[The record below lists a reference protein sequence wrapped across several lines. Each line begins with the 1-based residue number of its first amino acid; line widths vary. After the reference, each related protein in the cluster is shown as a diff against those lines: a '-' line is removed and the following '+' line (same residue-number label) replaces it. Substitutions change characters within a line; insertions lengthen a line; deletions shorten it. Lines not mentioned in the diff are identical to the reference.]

1 MLRHVTVTGRNDLPP
16 SIKSRK
22 PICQKRSTYG
32 LARRLW
38 WRKDS
43 RRRVRVEN
51 RHRHSCLRRS
61 HGSLDHRTDRR
72 FLDEKPRPERT
83 PKIWPPVT
91 ASTCAVSPLFEEF
104 LSSCRLRG
112 RTRLSV
118 SLVAGQKSI
127 PPRRAR
133 STQRPPRAAAI
144 CAAERGPH
152 SLRCLSAGR
161 RDRGDTRI
169 RRRRRS
175 CRAAA
180 SSASLSRSSTAS
192 RAAPSHLRLARST
205 GPGPHR
211 RVLDDCPDRSRPP
224 LLGRAHRPSWC
235 DGSVAIDRALSIV
248 TAIDVR
254 RSSPVHRGRSACRRS
269 PTRAL
274 RAVTRSLAGG
284 RDALSIARSSRSI
297 AEVIGCARASAAS
310 HAVAPRSSWPRSR
323 RRRSSSRGALA
334 PIARSSWPCRGDV
347 AGCPV
352 TQRGHSGWREVS
364 GRRGLL
370 AAVPTVGC
378 DRMAAQRCWVVG
390 ALGSVMQE
398 DRFR

>member
-1 MLRHVTVTGRNDLPP
+1 MRRPLSTMVLREAFWAVAVWIQPATSLLT
-16 SIKSRK
+16 
-22 PICQKRSTYG
+22 
-32 LARRLW
+32 
-38 WRKDS
+38 
-43 RRRVRVEN
+43 RV
-51 RHRHSCLRRS
+51 
-61 HGSLDHRTDRR
+61 
-72 FLDEKPRPERT
+72 
-83 PKIWPPVT
+83 
-91 ASTCAVSPLFEEF
+91 ASAVSQEIWAL
-104 LSSCRLRG
+104 CW
-112 RTRLSV
+112 
-118 SLVAGQKSI
+118 
-127 PPRRAR
+127 RAR
-133 STQRPPRAAAI
+133 SSAAATARAVSLASCSASDSRLMRSPSAAI

-347 AGCPV
+347 AGCPA